1 METFKNE
8 VIIEPFENRAQIATE
23 SNMILGLANDWV
35 PIENDKEYQVL
46 GGELARAKKFI
57 KDTEK
62 ACRPRIKQV
71 GDLKK
76 SLLDDM
82 NLLVESANKAVPILS
97 GLLVEYDNKQQAKQ
111 REEQARIE
119 RERIKEE
126 ADAREREEKR
136 KLDTATELEKAGKHE
151 EAEAVLNQPDRTI
164 QTPSNIA
171 TALMPAKIEGL
182 SYRTTWKAEC
192 LETNLDY
199 VDPRFIKKVF
209 DQEMANAYA
218 KSNKEG
224 ARARGI
230 RFYSEKIAVNR
241 S

>member
-23 SNMILGLANDWV
+23 SNQFLGSANDWS
-35 PIENDKEYQVL
+35 PILNDEQYQVL
-46 GGELARAKKFI
+46 GKELAKVKRFI

-62 ACRPRIKQV
+62 SCRPRIKQV

-82 NLLVESANKAVPILS
+82 NLLMESANKAVPILS
-97 GLLVEYDNKQQAKQ
+97 GLLVEYDNKQQVKR

-151 EAEAVLNQPDRTI
+151 EAEAVLNQPDRTT
-164 QTPSNIA
+164 QTPINVASG
-171 TALMPAKIEGL
+171 LMPAKIEGL
-182 SYRTTWKAEC
+182 SYRTTWKAERVFPIERC
-192 LETNLDY
+192 DA
-199 VDPRFIKKVF
+199 RFVKMVF

-224 ARARGI
+224 AEAIGI